1 MTNQDIQQR
10 AVERQRRRMV
20 ELERRIQIEGAACP
34 PGLLEERDE
43 LRLVVAALEA
53 GLPAPVVVPPP
64 QPASVEAQRVVWP
77 ADGKDMVLVPAG
89 PFVFGVEQSH
99 RRDNQPA
106 HEVDLPAYYIDR
118 TPVTIAEYGR
128 FIAAT
133 GHPKPKIM
141 FPNGWPHDYER
152 HPVTGV
158 SWHDA
163 RAYAAWAGKRLPSE
177 AEWEK
182 AASWD
187 WTSATKRRYPWGD
200 EWDARRCNMAHSG
213 PGHTTPVGAFSP
225 YGDSPCGAADM
236 AGNVAEWTSGLA
248 WNYPYKP
255 GDGRD
260 DPERYG
266 VRVRRGGSYVSEELF
281 LRTTTRCA
289 SPTDGLF
296 FTEGFRCVADPST
309 ETRRPADKEL
319 G

>member
-1 MTNQDIQQR
+1 MIDGDMHQR
-10 AVERQRRRMV
+10 ALARQRSRMV
-20 ELERRIQIEGAACP
+20 ELDRRIQIEGAACP
-34 PGLLEERDE
+34 PGLLAERDE
-43 LRLVVAALEA
+43 LRLVVAVLEA
-53 GLPAPVVVPPP
+53 GLPAPAVAQPSQP
-64 QPASVEAQRVVWP
+64 QMVQLVQRIIWQ
-77 ADGKDMVLVPAG
+77 ADGKEMVLVPAG
-89 PFVFGVEQSH
+89 SFIFGTEQSS

-133 GHPKPKIM
+133 GHPKPKGL
-141 FPNGWPHDYER
+141 FPKGWPHDYER

-158 SWHDA
+158 SWYDA

-200 EWDARRCNMAHSG
+200 EWDARRCNMADSG
-213 PGHTTPVGAFSP
+213 LGCTTPVGAFSP
-225 YGDSPCGAADM
+225 YGDSPCGATDM

-248 WNYPYKP
+248 WNYPYRP

-266 VRVRRGGSYVSEELF
+266 VRVRRGGSYASDELF

-289 SPTDGLF
+289 SSTDGLF
-296 FTEGFRCVADPST
+296 FTEGFRCVADA
-309 ETRRPADKEL
+309 AD
-319 G
+319 